1 MQNAALPERPCTPRK
16 RLQFAQQE
24 DHKTGQKIKI
34 TREATIRGVSAIF
47 VGTTVQAVV
56 SSSPRKHEQTSTSGK
71 MNTVAT

>member
-1 MQNAALPERPCTPRK
+1 MQDAALPDRPCTPRK
-16 RLQFAQQE
+16 RLQFARQE

-56 SSSPRKHEQTSTSGK
+56 NTSPRKHEQTANGTK
-71 MNTVAT
+71 MNKIAT